1 MKKFT
6 PYVYFLC
13 ILFHPAVL
21 ANQDQSISNAKEQV
35 LGLLDMIEE
44 RNKLVNE
51 KMFGTTSAEES
62 NPPVMDTNKAGIP
75 EPVSYINPSISAFI
89 NGIRDPFAV
98 TQEIALLNQASQTT
112 QGAYADHSFKSSS
125 LAFTLPKLTMKGV
138 IFKKQEKRPIALL
151 EIGGSGVYMVRV
163 GDEISFNPAMPTQVV
178 KVIKISRLNVV
189 VEVGTLGDLI
199 VVR

>member
-138 IFKKQEKRPIALL
+138 IFKKTRKTSNCFTRNRWKWGLYGQ
-151 EIGGSGVYMVRV
+151 GGR
-163 GDEISFNPAMPTQVV
+163 
-178 KVIKISRLNVV
+178 
-189 VEVGTLGDLI
+189 
-199 VVR
+199 